1 MNNTTTTAI
10 SGCIIWFLL
19 ISVIA
24 SCVVPVFFFA
34 GVLSSYSNFAID
46 ITGGWL
52 CPEGTTP
59 RQNTYTSTTTDEF
72 GNLEPATAY
81 ELQCVDADGVVV
93 KTDPVFYSFL
103 WIGVFAV
110 LGLIVSAVL
119 TFIFAVPGGMLV
131 TKVLNS
137 LRVKKPGQQGWV

>member
-1 MNNTTTTAI
+1 MDNTKTTAI

-19 ISVIA
+19 ISAIA
-24 SCVVPVFFFA
+24 SCVMPVFFIA
-34 GVLSSYSNFAID
+34 GSLSSFSVFAINV
-46 ITGGWL
+46 TGGWL

-81 ELQCVDADGVVV
+81 ELQCVDATGEVV
-93 KTDPVFYSFL
+93 KTDPIVYSFL
-103 WIGVFAV
+103 WIGIFAV

-119 TFIFAVPGGMLV
+119 TFILAVPGGMLV

-137 LRVKKPGQQGWV
+137 LRGRR

>member
-1 MNNTTTTAI
+1 MNNAKTTAV
-10 SGCIIWFLL
+10 SGCVIWFLL

-24 SCVVPVFFFA
+24 SFVMPVFFFA
-34 GVLSSYSNFAID
+34 GFLSSYSNTAVN

-81 ELQCVDADGVVV
+81 ELQCVGADGTVVR
-93 KTDPVFYSFL
+93 TDPIIYSFL
-103 WIGVFAV
+103 WIGMFSV
-110 LGLIVSAVL
+110 LGLVASALL
-119 TFIFAVPGGMLV
+119 TLIFAVPGGMLV
-131 TKVLNS
+131 TRVLNS
-137 LRVKKPGQQGWV
+137 LLGKKLG

>member
-1 MNNTTTTAI
+1 MDNTKTTAI

-24 SCVVPVFFFA
+24 SCVLPVFFFA
-34 GVLSSYSNFAID
+34 GVLSSYSNFAIN

-59 RQNTYTSTTTDEF
+59 HQNTYTSTTTDEF

-81 ELQCVDADGVVV
+81 ELQCVGADGVVV
-93 KTDPVFYSFL
+93 KTDPIVYSFL

-119 TFIFAVPGGMLV
+119 TFILAVPGGMLV

-137 LRVKKPGQQGWV
+137 LLGKKPEYTA